1 MLYALLC
8 FLGKSLKQV
17 ATVKVVIL
25 AGGLGTRL
33 GEETDIRPKPMV
45 EIGGKPVLWHIMKI
59 YSNYGFHEFVILLGY
74 KGYMIKEY
82 FANYFLHQGDITIDL
97 SNNHVETH
105 RNKSE
110 PWKVTLLETGL
121 NTQTGGR
128 ILAAR
133 DYLGGE
139 DFMLTYGDGVSD
151 VNIAALLEHHKRN
164 DALATM
170 TTVQP
175 EARFGMVDENDAGYI
190 QEFREKPPGDLG
202 WINGGFMVCR
212 NGIFDYIKDDSATIF
227 ERDPLENLAR
237 DRRLLGYK
245 HTGFW
250 KCMDTLRDKI
260 QLNQLWDQDAAP
272 WKSWE

>member
-1 MLYALLC
+1 VLSTGILNRERIL
-8 FLGKSLKQV
+8 
-17 ATVKVVIL
+17 KVVIL

-45 EIGGKPVLWHIMKI
+45 EIGGRPILWHIMKS
-59 YSNYGFHEFVILLGY
+59 YSHHGFNEFVILLGY
-74 KGYMIKEY
+74 KGYLIKEY

-97 SNNHVETH
+97 SDNQIEVH

-121 NTQTGGR
+121 RTQTGGR
-128 ILAAR
+128 LLAAR
-133 DYLGGE
+133 DYLGSE

-151 VNIAALLEHHKRN
+151 VDVAGLLQHHQSHT
-164 DALATM
+164 AVVTM

-175 EARFGMVDENDAGYI
+175 EARFGLVDSGDDGYI
-190 QEFREKPPGDLG
+190 YEFREKPIGDIG

-212 NGIFDYIKDDSATIF
+212 PGVFDYIRDGDNTIF
-227 ERDPLENLAR
+227 EREPLEDLAR
-237 DRRLLGYK
+237 DQQLLSWR

-260 QLNQLWDQDAAP
+260 QLNTLWDQGAAP
-272 WKSWE
+272 WKTWS